1 MTERDSGDESTADAA
16 PSAAFS
22 FPPRFRRAVLRYL
35 VTLAVAF
42 AGALICVAI
51 RTPLPWLIG
60 PLVAVALVCMLFVG
74 LESPPAARHLGQWA
88 IGVALGL
95 YFSPDVVREI
105 ARLAPWVAL
114 AIAFAIAL
122 GWLGGWLLARTTRT
136 DASTAFFAMAIGGAS
151 EMATQAERHGGQVD
165 RVAAAHS
172 LRIMLVVLI
181 VPLLFN
187 ALDVR
192 GLDPYA
198 PAARHFSWTGL
209 AVLVAV
215 TGGTAAVMERVGS
228 PNSWMIGPLL
238 AAAVITATGHT
249 FSSLPTVIV
258 NGGQLLIGV
267 ALGARFTPEFFR
279 AAPRFLAAVAA
290 ITLLYLAL
298 AAGFG
303 LLLALG
309 SGLQWST
316 AIIAT
321 TPGGIGEMALTAQA
335 LKLGVPIVTAFHAL
349 RMGAIVITIGA
360 VYRLWQRSRN
370 GARDAH

>member
-1 MTERDSGDESTADAA
+1 MTERRSGDPSTADAA

-22 FPPRFRRAVLRYL
+22 FPRTAGQAALRYL
-35 VTLAVAF
+35 ATITVAV
-42 AGALICVAI
+42 AGALVCLALG
-51 RTPLPWLIG
+51 TPLPWLIG

-74 LESPPAARHLGQWA
+74 LESPPAARHVGQWA

-95 YFSPDVVREI
+95 YFSPEVVREI
-105 ARLAPWVAL
+105 VRLAPWVLL
-114 AIAFAIAL
+114 AIAFAIVL

-187 ALDVR
+187 ALDVK

-198 PAARHFSWTGL
+198 PAAREFSWTGL
-209 AVLVAV
+209 AVLIAV
-215 TGGTAAVMERVGS
+215 TAGAAAVMERVGS

-238 AAAVITATGHT
+238 AAALITATGHT

-258 NGGQLLIGV
+258 NGGQLLIGI
-267 ALGARFTPEFFR
+267 ALGTRFTPEFFR
-279 AAPRFLAAVAA
+279 AAPRFLGAVAA
-290 ITLLYLAL
+290 ITLLYLL
-298 AAGFG
+298 VAAGFG
-303 LLLALG
+303 MLLAAG
-309 SGLQWST
+309 SGLHWST

-349 RMGAIVITIGA
+349 RMAAVVITIGA
-360 VYRLWQRSRN
+360 VYRLWRSMA
-370 GARDAH
+370 GAGND